1 MRGYADGSFRGT
13 NPITRA
19 EFAKMLMQYLE
30 AEGVTLEPVTVASF
44 TDVAEDAWYAE
55 AVYMLANGGVIKG
68 YGNGSFKPGNRVT
81 RTEAVVMLGRLFQ
94 RNDDPPQWI
103 LNYQKYT
110 DVSSTFWGYQAIAEA
125 SFGHFAS

>member
-1 MRGYADGSFRGT
+1 
-13 NPITRA
+13 
-19 EFAKMLMQYLE
+19 MQYLE

-110 DVSSTFWGYQAIAEA
+110 DVSSMFWGYQAIAEA